1 MACIINTRL
10 GESKGQSRIWLEG
23 VRLERGGFSPSTKY
37 ELEISERKVIF
48 KVAAEGTYTVS
59 KRKRNGRLSPIID
72 LSNQKLTQA
81 FEGVDMLR
89 VLIRDGSI
97 IVSAHF
103 QQGKVERRE
112 ERLFER
118 LKKNRSL
125 DVCSLF
131 HGSGIL
137 DKALHAGFAKSGI
150 ASTVAVAVEMEGG
163 YIDNS
168 LVNNPELWSE
178 KSLVVNAPIETLNFN
193 YGAAAQEVDI
203 VIAGLPCTGASKSG
217 RAKNK
222 LEFAESHD
230 TAGAMFFHFLQIV
243 QNLNPSIVIIECVPE
258 YQNTASMAVIRSVM
272 HSLSYTVTE
281 EIMDGNEYGALE
293 KRKRLCVVAITSGL
307 KQFSF
312 ENAVPART
320 KEACLGDIL
329 ERIADDSPRWKTF
342 DYLAAKEVRDIAAGK
357 GFRRQL
363 LDASA
368 SFCGVIGK
376 GYAKCRSTEPFYRHP
391 TIAGLSRL
399 LTPVEHA
406 RVKGIPEEV
415 ITGLSDTVA
424 HEILGQS
431 VVYPLFVAI
440 GKAVGGLLKGFTGG
454 FERRAA

>member
-1 MACIINTRL
+1 MTCIINTKL

-37 ELEISERKVIF
+37 ELVISERKVIL
-48 KVAAEGTYTVS
+48 KVAAEGAYTVS
-59 KRKRNGRLSPIID
+59 KRKRNGKLSPIID

-81 FEGVDMLR
+81 FEGVEMLR

-118 LKKNRSL
+118 LKTNQSL

-131 HGSGIL
+131 HGSGVL

-178 KSLVVNAPIETLNFN
+178 KSLVVNAPIETLN

-230 TAGAMFFHFLQIV
+230 AAGAMFFHFLQIV

-272 HSLSYTVTE
+272 DSLSYTVTE
-281 EIMDGNEYGALE
+281 AIMDGNEYGALE

-312 ENAVPART
+312 ESAVPERT
-320 KEACLGDIL
+320 KEACLADIL
-329 ERIADDSPRWKTF
+329 EHVDDDSPRWKTF
-342 DYLAAKEVRDIAAGK
+342 DYLAAKEVRDTAAGK

-368 SFCGVIGK
+368 PFCGVIGK

-406 RVKGIPEEV
+406 RVKGIPENV
-415 ITGLSDTVA
+415 IAGLSDTVA

-431 VVYPLFVAI
+431 IIYPLFVAI
-440 GKAVGGLLKGFTGG
+440 GKAIGSLLKGITSG
-454 FERRAA
+454 FECRAA

>member
-1 MACIINTRL
+1 MTFIINTKL

-37 ELEISERKVIF
+37 ELVISERKVIL
-48 KVAAEGTYTVS
+48 KVAAEGAYTVS
-59 KRKRNGRLSPIID
+59 KRKRNGKLSPIID

-81 FEGVDMLR
+81 FEGVEMLR

-103 QQGKVERRE
+103 QQGKIERRE

-118 LKKNRSL
+118 LKTNRSL

-131 HGSGIL
+131 HGSGVL

-178 KSLVVNAPIETLNFN
+178 KSLVVNAPIETLN

-230 TAGAMFFHFLQIV
+230 AAGAMFFHFLQIV

-272 HSLSYTVTE
+272 DSLSYTVTE
-281 EIMDGNEYGALE
+281 AIMDGNEYGALE

-312 ENAVPART
+312 ESAVPERT

-329 ERIADDSPRWKTF
+329 EHVADDSPRWKTF
-342 DYLAAKEVRDIAAGK
+342 DYLAAKEVRDTAAGK

-368 SFCGVIGK
+368 PFCGVIGK

-406 RVKGIPEEV
+406 RVKGIPENV
-415 ITGLSDTVA
+415 IAGLSDTVA

-431 VVYPLFVAI
+431 IIYPLFVAI
-440 GKAVGGLLKGFTGG
+440 GKAIGSLLKGITSG
-454 FERRAA
+454 FECRAA